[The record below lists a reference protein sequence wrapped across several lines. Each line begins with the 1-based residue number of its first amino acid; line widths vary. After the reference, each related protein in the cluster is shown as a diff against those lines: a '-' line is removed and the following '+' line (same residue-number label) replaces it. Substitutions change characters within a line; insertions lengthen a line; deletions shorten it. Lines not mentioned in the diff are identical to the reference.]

1 MRILLDECIDRRL
14 ARDILG
20 HEVRT
25 VAEMGWAAMKNSK
38 LLGVAEKN
46 FDVFLTV
53 DRNLPF
59 QQNLQKFNISVVVLT
74 GLTTRLKDLRPLIPN
89 LLKILPSAKR
99 GEVVSVGI

>member
-25 VAEMGWAAMKNSK
+25 VAEMGWAAMKNSE
-38 LLGVAEKN
+38 LLGVAGDN
-46 FDVFLTV
+46 FDIFLTV
-53 DRNLPF
+53 DQNLSF
-59 QQNLQKFNISVVVLT
+59 QQNLQKFNISVVVLSGPT
-74 GLTTRLKDLRPLIPN
+74 NRLKDLRPLILK